1 MEDIKTNNMDAVTV
15 SKKKTRGCNSCK
27 KKKNEITELPPVN
40 DMDDI
45 FIPTP
50 EDIKLAYAEL
60 YNKDIEPHKEYI
72 NKVYSFLFNENF
84 DFDCRSCVNAQAI
97 KLKNYIIHTLKL
109 KV

>member
-1 MEDIKTNNMDAVTV
+1 MEAVTV
-15 SKKKTRGCNSCK
+15 SKKKVRGCSSCK
-27 KKKNEITELPPVN
+27 KKKDVITELAPVN

-50 EDIKLAYAEL
+50 EDIKLAYEEL
-60 YNKDIEPHKEYI
+60 YNKDLGPHKEFI
-72 NKVYSFLFNENF
+72 GKVYSFLFNENF
-84 DFDCRSCVNAQAI
+84 DFQCSSCVNAQAI